1 MINMGEERLSI
12 REWPK
17 VGGATKKQIKKDFL
31 NFLVNISKLFKCT
44 ITEKEGFSLFDS
56 RENHTPEYSEHPIWY
71 LLVQSEQSK
80 QQSNE

>member
-44 ITEKEGFSLFDS
+44 ITEKEASL
-56 RENHTPEYSEHPIWY
+56 Y
-71 LLVQSEQSK
+71 LIHVKTIHLNIV
-80 QQSNE
+80 NILYGIY